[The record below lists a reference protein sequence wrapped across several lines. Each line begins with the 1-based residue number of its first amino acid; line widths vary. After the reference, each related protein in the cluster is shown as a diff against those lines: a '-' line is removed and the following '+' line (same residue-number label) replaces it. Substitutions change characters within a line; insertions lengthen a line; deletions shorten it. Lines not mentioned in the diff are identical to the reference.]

1 MPRRYGIVTSN
12 TSEATKS
19 WLKEARALTWAS
31 ALETIVDRMVNRIFD
46 CRQKYKG
53 KPDEEIV
60 PFVKQ
65 LVTKRW
71 RMIAGYVVKEVQEE
85 EDVYKVMR

>member
-12 TSEATKS
+12 TSEATNS

-31 ALETIVDRMVNRIFD
+31 ALETIVDRMVNHISD
-46 CRQKYKG
+46 CRQKYKA

-71 RMIAGYVVKEVQEE
+71 RMVAGYVVKE
-85 EDVYKVMR
+85 YKKKKMYTK